1 MGGPEEPV
9 VDRQANGKSIARQD
23 VPPRWWPRSVGTRL
37 ALAYAVPLVIVLAVA
52 FAVGASLVR
61 TEWHRAEEEQIQDI
75 AVPLTVEAG
84 FLSRRFVPSVEL
96 RNQLLAD
103 VIGSQA
109 QELDVRVLAVDS
121 AGTVR
126 IDTNTD
132 ATSLIGTTLDTWSTE
147 FQSVKRQ
154 ATQTN
159 TVARQVVTWSA
170 ANPDPFAGSIV
181 VASADPGP
189 GGVILLTIGEPQAPA
204 AIGRLLRIFGWGLV
218 VVLVITGIVTT
229 VLNQRLTAPIA
240 ALAGASDDMAAGH
253 LLQVVPGEGEDD
265 IGRLVR
271 QFNQMS
277 ARVAAVDAQQRTL
290 LADVAHQLRTPLT
303 TIRGYALGLANGVI
317 TQQEDRDRAIAGID
331 READRMAVLIRDLL
345 DLSRFESGQA
355 GVVLAPTRIASML
368 HAVVDQFAAE
378 AAAKSVGLSAEAAD
392 GLIGKLDQH
401 RIEQALGNL
410 VANAIR
416 HTPAGG
422 AVRLTASE
430 TAHTLVFRVIDSGEG
445 MDEDLQARAFDRFAR
460 GSTSTSGGY
469 GLGLAI
475 VKEIVAAHAG
485 SVTLESSHVAGTT
498 VTMELPR

>member
-1 MGGPEEPV
+1 M
-9 VDRQANGKSIARQD
+9 DHLASGKSISRQD
-23 VPPRWWPRSVGTRL
+23 GPPQWWPRSVGTRL
-37 ALAYAVPLVIVLAVA
+37 ALAYAIPLVIVLAVA

-84 FLSRRFVPSVEL
+84 FLSRRIFPTVEL

-121 AGTVR
+121 AGIVR
-126 IDTNTD
+126 IDTNAD
-132 ATSLIGTTLDTWSTE
+132 ATSLIGTTLDTWSAE

-159 TVARQVVTWSA
+159 TIARQVVTWSA
-170 ANPDPFAGSIV
+170 AKPNPFTGSIV

-189 GGVILLTIGEPQAPA
+189 GGVILLTIGQPQAPA

-240 ALAGASDDMAAGH
+240 ALARASDDMAAGH

-271 QFNQMS
+271 QFNVMS

-290 LADVAHQLRTPLT
+290 LADVAHELRTPLT
-303 TIRGYALGLANGVI
+303 SIRGYAHGLANGVI
-317 TQQEDRDRAIAGID
+317 TRQEDRDRAIAGID
-331 READRMAVLIRDLL
+331 READRMTVLIRDLL

-355 GVVLAPTRIASML
+355 GVELTPVRIAPML
-368 HAVVDQFAAE
+368 QAVVGQFAAE
-378 AAAKSVGLSAEAAD
+378 AAAKSVGLSADAAD
-392 GLIGKLDQH
+392 GLIGNLDEQ

-410 VANAIR
+410 VANAVR

-422 AVRLTASE
+422 TVQLTASK
-430 TAHTLVFRVIDSGEG
+430 TAHALVFRVTDTGEG
-445 MDEDLQARAFDRFAR
+445 MDDDFRERAFDRFTR
-460 GSTSTSGGY
+460 GSTSISGGY
-469 GLGLAI
+469 GLGLSI
-475 VKEIVAAHAG
+475 VKEIITAHG
-485 SVTLESSHVAGTT
+485 GLVTLDSSPVAGTT
-498 VTMELPR
+498 VTMELPN